1 MDAERGKYGT
11 SSRVARLNPRSGQR
25 FLVSVFLSKVPLR
38 GILRAVLWL
47 LLIGISTPSFAQ
59 RVAVQTELIAELR
72 ESVRSPQG
80 NTAYRFV
87 RATVVP
93 QGEVVYYTI
102 KVRNPS
108 TAYARNVVVVQKIP
122 ENTAYVGGSASGPA
136 VDVSLSVDGGRT
148 FTAERK
154 PPSSSSGQEPEATS
168 QYTHIRWHLRNALA
182 PGATALARFRAV
194 FR

>member
-1 MDAERGKYGT
+1 M
-11 SSRVARLNPRSGQR
+11 SL
-25 FLVSVFLSKVPLR
+25 FLSKVPLR
-38 GILRAVLWL
+38 GTLRAALWL
-47 LLIGISTPSFAQ
+47 LLIGISTPGFAQ
-59 RVAVQTELIAELR
+59 RVAVQTELVAEIR
-72 ESVRSPQG
+72 QSVRSPQG
-80 NTAYRFV
+80 NMAYRFV

-93 QGEVVYYTI
+93 QGEVVYYTV

-122 ENTAYVGGSASGPA
+122 ENTAYVGGSAAGPA

-148 FTAERK
+148 FTAERRSA
-154 PPSSSSGQEPEATS
+154 SSAPDAAAPAS
-168 QYTHIRWHLRNALA
+168 YTHIRWRFRNALA